1 MRRLLTY
8 LDAGWDF
15 IGEAA
20 NGTEDIWRMCMDGE
34 GYPQLSWESG
44 RRGDFACPDGVGV
57 EDLEALATRWLTA
70 EGQAGYSAACDANSD
85 GKIDMA
91 DFEALA
97 GNWMA
102 D

>member
-1 MRRLLTY
+1 
-8 LDAGWDF
+8 
-15 IGEAA
+15 
-20 NGTEDIWRMCMDGE
+20 
-34 GYPQLSWESG
+34 
-44 RRGDFACPDGVGV
+44 V